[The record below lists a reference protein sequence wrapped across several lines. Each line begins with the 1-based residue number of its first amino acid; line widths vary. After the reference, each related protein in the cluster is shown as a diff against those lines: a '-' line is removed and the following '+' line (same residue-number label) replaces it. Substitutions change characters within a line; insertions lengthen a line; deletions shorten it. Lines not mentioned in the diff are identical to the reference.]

1 MASVRRSLPLR
12 RIAAFVVLLVVA
24 ALYVAPVQK
33 YLRVHR
39 ELARQQAALA
49 DAQRRNAALTKADQ
63 ALGTDVRIITLAR
76 ECGWIF
82 PGERPLVV
90 EGLPGGNQTHCS

>member
-1 MASVRRSLPLR
+1 MGPALRSLPLR
-12 RIAAFVVLLVVA
+12 RVAAFVVLLVVA

-39 ELARQQAALA
+39 ELSRQRAALSE
-49 DAQRRNAALTKADQ
+49 AQRRNAALTRADQ

-90 EGLPGGNQTHCS
+90 EGLPGGDQTHCS